1 MELHANSGKKIVIG
15 NDCMFSHGID
25 LWAGDGH
32 AIFDVN
38 TARNINSDYDALP
51 EYKNRIS
58 IGDHVWVGK
67 EAFIMHGTE
76 IGSGSVIGAQSV
88 VKGRYPNNCVV
99 AGNPAECVK
108 TDVAWSRNMLA
119 ADMNVECGEKVNI
132 AKTRLSEHC

>member
-1 MELHANSGKKIVIG
+1 MS
-15 NDCMFSHGID
+15 
-25 LWAGDGH
+25 
-32 AIFDVN
+32 
-38 TARNINSDYDALP
+38 
-51 EYKNRIS
+51 
-58 IGDHVWVGK
+58 

-76 IGSGSVIGAQSV
+76 IGSGSVIGAKSV

-132 AKTRLSEHC
+132 AKTRLSEPC